1 MVFLNNFVFILVVS
15 FLLGCASDKSPQ
27 KKEETKPKS
36 DVNLNSYKDS
46 ISYSLGYLKANS
58 IEVSTKNVF
67 ARLNKSQLIQ
77 GFKLHLQGIPCDKS
91 IDTVRLLF
99 GATFQ
104 DFNPQYVELGSRC
117 MGKMAGFSIYDDL
130 RKIRALDDFNF
141 EMIEKGFSDGIYGRE
156 IPNVTVEKLK
166 QLKENYLKNIQ
177 RINAELMMEKA
188 KSIKGIEV
196 FDNGLLME
204 TISLGKGP
212 IPKDED
218 DIKVQ
223 YIETNALGDTLVN
236 TYKSNKSLPIPWRVN
251 SGEMPGITFALKH
264 MHVGG
269 IYRVFVPLGLSYGE
283 AVCYKIEL
291 VDCGPKGSFTQG
303 VKLNNNK

>member
-1 MVFLNNFVFILVVS
+1 MVYLNNFVFILFVS
-15 FLLGCASDKSPQ
+15 FLLGCAADKSPQ

-141 EMIEKGFSDGIYGRE
+141 DMIEKGFSDGIYGRE
-156 IPNVTVEKLK
+156 IPGISIEKLT
-166 QLKENYLKNIQ
+166 QLKENFLRKSQ
-177 RINAELMMEKA
+177 QINAESMMGKA
-188 KSIKGIEV
+188 RNIKGIEV

-218 DIKVQ
+218 DIKVH
-223 YIETNALGDTLVN
+223 YIETSALGDTLVN
-236 TYKSNKSLPIPWRVN
+236 TYKKNKILPIPWRVN
-251 SGEMPGITFALKH
+251 SGEMPGITFALKR

-269 IYRVFVPLGLSYGE
+269 IYRVFVPLDLSYGE
-283 AVCYKIEL
+283 AVCYTIEL
-291 VDCGPKGSFTQG
+291 VACGPKGSFTQG